1 MPSIF
6 LNGLPTVDERT
17 FGFSLDQT
25 FKSAFKKVVV
35 ALLHRLHDGVLVYGA
50 NNFYMCKMPGG
61 GRKKATS

>member
-25 FKSAFKKVVV
+25 FKKSTAAVV